1 MSLETILPFLQP
13 IAHLIVDPGVSEVMV
28 NGDGT
33 IFIQRNGQLS
43 FVDASLEPKYLAST
57 VKRIARSLGNDIGE
71 SKPLLDAR
79 LPDGSRVAAAFPPC
93 SLHGVTL
100 TIRKFR
106 PHWFTMEQLV
116 EAGML
121 PATVA
126 AELAE
131 AIRDRKTILIAGGTD
146 TGKTTFAKALIDFIP
161 QHERLGVIED
171 TAELKIDHPNVFRFE
186 ARKEQLDGS
195 GKVTVPAVTVRDLV
209 KATLRHR
216 PDRLII
222 GEVRGGE
229 AFDLLDALNTGHAG
243 SISTLHANSALQALS
258 RLATLTLRADVDLPY
273 KAVQGE
279 IGDLIDLVIHI
290 QRKEGQRS
298 ISQVLQLRG
307 FDADAGRYETST
319 LYN

>member
-13 IAHLIVDPGVSEVMV
+13 IAYLITDPVVSEVMV
-28 NGDGT
+28 NGDGAV
-33 IFIQRNGQLS
+33 FIQRNGQLS
-43 FVDASLEPKYLAST
+43 PVNAVLEPKYLAGA
-57 VKRIARSLGNDIGE
+57 VKRIARSLGNDVGE

-121 PATVA
+121 PAAVA

-131 AIRDRKTILIAGGTD
+131 AIRNRKTILIAGGTD

-186 ARKEQLDGS
+186 ARKEQVDGS
-195 GKVTVPAVTVRDLV
+195 GKVIMPAVTIRDLV
-209 KATLRHR
+209 KAALRHR
-216 PDRLII
+216 PDRLIV

-243 SISTLHANSALQALS
+243 SISTVHANSALQALS

-273 KAVQGE
+273 KAIQGE
-279 IGDLIDLVIHI
+279 IGDLIDLVVHI
-290 QRKEGQRS
+290 ERRDGHRRVS
-298 ISQVLQLRG
+298 RVLQINK
-307 FDADAGRYETST
+307 FDSDAGRYDVKK